1 MAAMAAVRRSPF
13 LMTYSSTHGP
23 LAPDD
28 CHVHVAYLN
37 ALDISQVPTW
47 GSQVPSSPK
56 GGRSVALTPST
67 VARLRHCGAP
77 VKDRKSTRLNSSHLV
92 ISYAVFCLKKKKKES
107 HTSTWWNAKIMA
119 RELTGLV
126 ICA

>member
-47 GSQVPSSPK
+47 GTSVPLWDDGTCEPQAGTWRMSRALRYATWTWQSSGANGPRVGELLTREVERRT
-56 GGRSVALTPST
+56 GGQ
-67 VARLRHCGAP
+67 GAIGG
-77 VKDRKSTRLNSSHLV
+77 H
-92 ISYAVFCLKKKKKES
+92 
-107 HTSTWWNAKIMA
+107 
-119 RELTGLV
+119 
-126 ICA
+126 

>member
-13 LMTYSSTHGP
+13 LMTYSSTPGP
-23 LAPDD
+23 LAPDG
-28 CHVHVAYLN
+28 CHVHLAYLN

-67 VARLRHCGAP
+67 VARLRHSGAP
-77 VKDRKSTRLNSSHLV
+77 VKRSRNATPQKSLGASGRRGV
-92 ISYAVFCLKKKKKES
+92 AGQAPGRV
-107 HTSTWWNAKIMA
+107 
-119 RELTGLV
+119 
-126 ICA
+126 